1 MIYKKIV
8 KVICLSFALILMIGV
23 CGCMESRYPS
33 FTKDELSEYLRKKYG
48 TEFTFLEPMD
58 DRQPETYSYSAYFT
72 CAELSNK
79 RILAKVY
86 VVDESNEKLYADNY
100 YAILYEDESREILEK
115 IANSVYPDSK
125 CIYEIDDTT
134 VSPNSG
140 MNTISIDDYLMSSTS
155 GLYLT
160 IILPAKHDLQNKENE
175 ANLLAKSL
183 IEHKIVCTCKVIYTV
198 SEEDFNSFDSDS
210 STNFADNRA
219 TGYIYINDDL
229 EVRKIEWR

>member
-23 CGCMESRYPS
+23 CGCMESKYPS
-33 FTKDELSEYLRKKYG
+33 FTNNELSEYLKKKYG
-48 TEFTFLEPMD
+48 AEFTFLEPMN
-58 DRQPETYSYSAYFT
+58 DRQPETYSYSAYFA
-72 CAELSNK
+72 CPELSNK

-86 VVDESNEKLYADNY
+86 VADESNEKLYADNY
-100 YAILYEDESREILEK
+100 YSILYEEETRTILEK

-134 VSPNSG
+134 VSLYPEMNSV
-140 MNTISIDDYLMSSTS
+140 SIDDYLMSSTS

-160 IILPAKHDLQNKENE
+160 IILPANHDLQNKETE
-175 ANLLAKSL
+175 ADLLAKSL
-183 IEHKIVCTCKVIYTV
+183 IEQKIVCTCKVIYTN
-198 SEEDFNSFDSDS
+198 SEEDFNSFDSDPQ
-210 STNFADNRA
+210 TTLVDNRA

-229 EVRKIEWR
+229 VVRKIEWR